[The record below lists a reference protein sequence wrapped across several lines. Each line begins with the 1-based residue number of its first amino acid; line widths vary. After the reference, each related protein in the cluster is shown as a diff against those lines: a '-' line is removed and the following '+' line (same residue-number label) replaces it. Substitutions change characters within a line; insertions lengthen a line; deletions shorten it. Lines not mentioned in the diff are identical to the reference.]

1 VTTTKAQLTTAEQ
14 LHLRQGAERLK
25 RRFEGQL
32 NTETI
37 ERFLYDSTDRL
48 LGRAQAT
55 TWVPLLAERF
65 AADRIRAMIRLEADV
80 TTLNPSV
87 LFLCVH
93 NAGRSQMAAGL
104 MRSLAGEQ
112 VDVFSGGSDPAD
124 GVNQSVVAAMAEL
137 GIDISGEIPQP
148 WADEIIRAADVVVTM
163 GCGDACPIFP
173 GKKYVDWELADP
185 SGKSI
190 DEVRPIRDE
199 LEQRVRA
206 LMAEL
211 GVTPS
216 EV

>member
-1 VTTTKAQLTTAEQ
+1 MNTTKAQLTTAERLQ
-14 LHLRQGAERLK
+14 LRQSAERLR
-25 RRFEGQL
+25 RRFQGQL

-37 ERFLYDSTDRL
+37 ERFLYDSADQL

-55 TWVPLLAERF
+55 NWVPLLAERF
-65 AADRIRAMIRLEADV
+65 AADRIRAMIRLESDASD
-80 TTLNPSV
+80 LNPSV

-104 MRSLAGEQ
+104 MRSLAGEK
-112 VDVFSGGSDPAD
+112 VDVFSGGSEPAD
-124 GVNQSVVAAMAEL
+124 SVNQAVVAAMAEL
-137 GIDISGEIPQP
+137 GIDISREMPQP

-163 GCGDACPIFP
+163 GCGDACPIIP
-173 GKKYVDWELADP
+173 GKRYLDWELDDP
-185 SGKSI
+185 SGKTV

-211 GVTPS
+211 GVS
-216 EV
+216 LAV